1 MDFALETKRS
11 PSTVCAREGARHKH
25 SPGLGPGKRAARTI
39 RGREGGH
46 HNVLGLREIYS
57 GRLRGRASRG
67 PWKPRAER
75 GAKVVERAFARNRA
89 ADGKEITLRAEGDRR
104 HLNDVRFFVIVTG
117 LALVTLVLTF
127 VLFRFLQ
134 SQAEGQSKLLGGTIK
149 YGGSL
154 AGFVLV
160 FSLLFGAFYKLRAD
174 PGVTTPISLAGEW
187 SLELRTSKATVEK
200 GVVTIRQRNGDPVL
214 QMNGELTGEKA
225 TTFTTKVGVIRD
237 RSVYFIYENL
247 QGESGI
253 IRGHVPN
260 DTPKALTL
268 VYTDLIGSDRNDD
281 PTGTLVLTR
290 RQ

>member
-1 MDFALETKRS
+1 MECGTADAVTADE
-11 PSTVCAREGARHKH
+11 
-25 SPGLGPGKRAARTI
+25 
-39 RGREGGH
+39 
-46 HNVLGLREIYS
+46 
-57 GRLRGRASRG
+57 
-67 PWKPRAER
+67 
-75 GAKVVERAFARNRA
+75 A

-104 HLNDVRFFVIVTG
+104 HLNDARFFVIVTG

-154 AGFVLV
+154 ARLLLGFR
-160 FSLLFGAFYKLRAD
+160 LLFRAFFQLRAD

-187 SLELRTSKATVEK
+187 SVELRTSKATVEK
-200 GVVTIRQRNGDPVL
+200 GVVTIRQRSGDPVL
-214 QMNGELTGEKA
+214 QMNGEITGEKA

>member
-1 MDFALETKRS
+1 MATFAT
-11 PSTVCAREGARHKH
+11 TVRR
-25 SPGLGPGKRAARTI
+25 RAA
-39 RGREGGH
+39 G
-46 HNVLGLREIYS
+46 
-57 GRLRGRASRG
+57 
-67 PWKPRAER
+67 
-75 GAKVVERAFARNRA
+75 
-89 ADGKEITLRAEGDRR
+89 GKEITLPAEGDRR

-160 FSLLFGAFYKLRAD
+160 FTLLFGAFYKLRAD
-174 PGVTTPISLAGEW
+174 PGVTTPISVAGEW
-187 SLELRTSKATVEK
+187 SIELRTSKGNVET
-200 GVVTIRQRNGDPVL
+200 GVVTIRQRRGDPVL
-214 QMNGELTGEKA
+214 QMSGEVTGVKA

-281 PTGTLVLTR
+281 PTGTLKLTR

>member
-1 MDFALETKRS
+1 MTGDE
-11 PSTVCAREGARHKH
+11 
-25 SPGLGPGKRAARTI
+25 
-39 RGREGGH
+39 
-46 HNVLGLREIYS
+46 
-57 GRLRGRASRG
+57 
-67 PWKPRAER
+67 
-75 GAKVVERAFARNRA
+75 A
-89 ADGKEITLRAEGDRR
+89 ADGKEITLRTEGDRR
-104 HLNDVRFFVIVTG
+104 HLNDARFFVIVTG

-154 AGFVLV
+154 AGFVLI
-160 FSLLFGAFYKLRAD
+160 FSILFGAFYKLRAD

-187 SLELRTSKATVEK
+187 SIALRTSKGNVET
-200 GVVTIRQRNGDPVL
+200 GVVTIRQLRGDPVL
-214 QMNGELTGEKA
+214 QMSGEVTGVKA
-225 TTFTTKVGVIRD
+225 TTFTTVVGVVRD

-247 QGESGI
+247 HGESGI

-268 VYTDLIGSDRNDD
+268 VYTDLVGSDRNDD

>member
-1 MDFALETKRS
+1 MTGDE
-11 PSTVCAREGARHKH
+11 
-25 SPGLGPGKRAARTI
+25 
-39 RGREGGH
+39 
-46 HNVLGLREIYS
+46 
-57 GRLRGRASRG
+57 
-67 PWKPRAER
+67 
-75 GAKVVERAFARNRA
+75 A
-89 ADGKEITLRAEGDRR
+89 ADGKEITLRTEGDRR
-104 HLNDVRFFVIVTG
+104 HLNDARFFVIVTG

-154 AGFVLV
+154 AGFVLI
-160 FSLLFGAFYKLRAD
+160 FSILFGAFYKLRAD

-187 SLELRTSKATVEK
+187 SIALRTSKGNVET
-200 GVVTIRQRNGDPVL
+200 GVVTIRQLRGDPVL
-214 QMNGELTGEKA
+214 QMSGEVTGVKA
-225 TTFTTKVGVIRD
+225 TTFTTVVGVVRD

-247 QGESGI
+247 HGESGI

-268 VYTDLIGSDRNDD
+268 VYTDLVGSDRNDD

-290 RQ
+290 RK